1 MKKLTIMFAVAMI
14 AAAPSV
20 ALAKKV
26 HHHHHHPKVEAV
38 HYSSDMAHLFHD
50 LVTGN

>member
-1 MKKLTIMFAVAMI
+1 MKKLTIILAVALL

-26 HHHHHHPKVEAV
+26 HHPKAPPAPQ
-38 HYSSDMAHLFHD
+38 YSSDFMHLLHD
-50 LVTGN
+50 MVTGN

>member
-1 MKKLTIMFAVAMI
+1 MKKLTIMLAVVAI

-26 HHHHHHPKVEAV
+26 HHHHQKVAPAPQ
-38 HYSSDMAHLFHD
+38 YSSDFVHLLHD
-50 LVTGN
+50 MVTGN

>member
-1 MKKLTIMFAVAMI
+1 MKKLTIMLAVAMI

-26 HHHHHHPKVEAV
+26 VHHHHQKVAPAPQ
-38 HYSSDMAHLFHD
+38 YSSDFVHLLHD
-50 LVTGN
+50 MVTGN

>member
-1 MKKLTIMFAVAMI
+1 MKKLTIMLAVAVI

-26 HHHHHHPKVEAV
+26 AHHHHKVEPAPQ
-38 HYSSDMAHLFHD
+38 YSSDFMHLLHD
-50 LVTGN
+50 MVTGN

>member
-1 MKKLTIMFAVAMI
+1 MKKLTIMLAVAVI

-26 HHHHHHPKVEAV
+26 AHHHHQKVAPAPQ
-38 HYSSDMAHLFHD
+38 YSSDFTHLLHD
-50 LVTGN
+50 MVTGN

>member
-1 MKKLTIMFAVAMI
+1 MKKLTIMLAVAMI

-26 HHHHHHPKVEAV
+26 SRHHHPKVEAV
-38 HYSSDMAHLFHD
+38 HYSSDMAHLVHD
-50 LVTGN
+50 FFTGN